1 MFASSTEL
9 TANVTGSDHQNFN
22 PASATGKYD
31 YITVSSP
38 KTMKKGHLHLGLY
51 LTQGLNTLPYVGGE
65 NSRDTSMSYN
75 DAISGMDLGLSYSVT
90 DRLSLG
96 FNLPYIV
103 HQNIKNRTELHGEFA
118 RVGNTEARFHTKANL
133 LDHEGYGLG
142 LLATANLNRIE
153 DNPYAGGED
162 WTAYSLEL
170 LGEVDLS
177 MLKLAVNAGYRWR
190 PGSKITRFNEEL
202 LVMPVKDQWLGSIAA
217 SVPIPATN
225 ASFIAEVYGSYASE
239 RVASDADR
247 DMSALEALV
256 AMKAELPYDLTLTTG
271 LGREVRHAISTA
283 NHRVFLGLTWTTPV
297 YKPKFLEAKKDKPVS
312 KKKEN
317 LTPEVQ
323 VEEQKELSLNEN
335 MQLAPS
341 VASSIYRKP
350 DLVLTFNNVLFDFD
364 SDQIRTPKASQALG
378 KVASVLQSRRLDY
391 VEVAG
396 HACAIGDSSYN
407 LDLSKR
413 RTESIVK
420 WLEQYHNVAP
430 NKMLAI
436 GYGELFPIRAN
447 TSEFGRRLN
456 RRVEFR
462 IYFENE
468 SRLTQK

>member
-1 MFASSTEL
+1 
-9 TANVTGSDHQNFN
+9 
-22 PASATGKYD
+22 
-31 YITVSSP
+31 
-38 KTMKKGHLHLGLY
+38 
-51 LTQGLNTLPYVGGE
+51 
-65 NSRDTSMSYN
+65 
-75 DAISGMDLGLSYSVT
+75 
-90 DRLSLG
+90 
-96 FNLPYIV
+96 
-103 HQNIKNRTELHGEFA
+103 
-118 RVGNTEARFHTKANL
+118 
-133 LDHEGYGLG
+133 
-142 LLATANLNRIE
+142 
-153 DNPYAGGED
+153 
-162 WTAYSLEL
+162 
-170 LGEVDLS
+170 
-177 MLKLAVNAGYRWR
+177 
-190 PGSKITRFNEEL
+190 
-202 LVMPVKDQWLGSIAA
+202 
-217 SVPIPATN
+217 
-225 ASFIAEVYGSYASE
+225 
-239 RVASDADR
+239 
-247 DMSALEALV
+247 
-256 AMKAELPYDLTLTTG
+256 
-271 LGREVRHAISTA
+271 
-283 NHRVFLGLTWTTPV
+283 
-297 YKPKFLEAKKDKPVS
+297 
-312 KKKEN
+312 
-317 LTPEVQ
+317 VQ
-323 VEEQKELSLNEN
+323 VEEKKELSLNEN